1 MTPNRSWFEDFCEQ
15 AEGFVLFGD
24 NKSCKIAGIGSI
36 WFKLHDGNERLLTE
50 VRYVPDLKRNLI
62 SVGEL
67 DKKGYLFKGENSE
80 LLVVKG
86 SVVVIRGIKKKG
98 LYSLDGDVVIGT
110 TTSAFEKLSQKTEIW
125 HKRLGHVSERGL
137 IE

>member
-1 MTPNRSWFEDFCEQ
+1 M
-15 AEGFVLFGD
+15 
-24 NKSCKIAGIGSI
+24 
-36 WFKLHDGNERLLTE
+36 
-50 VRYVPDLKRNLI
+50 
-62 SVGEL
+62 
-67 DKKGYLFKGENSE
+67 
-80 LLVVKG
+80 
-86 SVVVIRGIKKKG
+86 VVIRGIKKKG

>member
-1 MTPNRSWFEDFCEQ
+1 M
-15 AEGFVLFGD
+15 
-24 NKSCKIAGIGSI
+24 
-36 WFKLHDGNERLLTE
+36 LTE

-137 IE
+137 LE

>member
-1 MTPNRSWFEDFCEQ
+1 M
-15 AEGFVLFGD
+15 
-24 NKSCKIAGIGSI
+24 
-36 WFKLHDGNERLLTE
+36 LTE

-98 LYSLDGDVVIGT
+98 LYSLDGDVVNGT